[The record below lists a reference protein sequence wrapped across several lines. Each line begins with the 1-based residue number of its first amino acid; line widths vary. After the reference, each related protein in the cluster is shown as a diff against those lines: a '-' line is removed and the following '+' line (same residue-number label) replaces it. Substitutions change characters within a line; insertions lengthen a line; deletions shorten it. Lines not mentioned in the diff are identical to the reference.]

1 MTSRLYIEWT
11 YKYIEHK
18 IEHKINAMLLRFSFS
33 WVSTW
38 SGNPFQNLFRVLW
51 ADIRWCNMSDN
62 ISECPI
68 SSFVRIYISNILKY
82 SKMFRACSYDGI
94 FYFYV
99 TRGILSEI
107 SFEVIF
113 TSSDVQNHRTSLS
126 GFNKSVLIQFGV
138 NRTEISHTYVKHDR

>member
-1 MTSRLYIEWT
+1 
-11 YKYIEHK
+11 
-18 IEHKINAMLLRFSFS
+18 
-33 WVSTW
+33 
-38 SGNPFQNLFRVLW
+38 
-51 ADIRWCNMSDN
+51 MSDN

-113 TSSDVQNHRTSLS
+113 TSSDVQNLEHLYRGLINQFLFNFELIERRYLTLMSNMTDSLP
-126 GFNKSVLIQFGV
+126 VDL
-138 NRTEISHTYVKHDR
+138 D

>member
-1 MTSRLYIEWT
+1 
-11 YKYIEHK
+11 
-18 IEHKINAMLLRFSFS
+18 
-33 WVSTW
+33 
-38 SGNPFQNLFRVLW
+38 
-51 ADIRWCNMSDN
+51 MSDN

-113 TSSDVQNHRTSLS
+113 TSSDVQNLEHLYQ
-126 GFNKSVLIQFGV
+126 GLINQF
-138 NRTEISHTYVKHDR
+138 

>member
-1 MTSRLYIEWT
+1 
-11 YKYIEHK
+11 
-18 IEHKINAMLLRFSFS
+18 
-33 WVSTW
+33 
-38 SGNPFQNLFRVLW
+38 
-51 ADIRWCNMSDN
+51 
-62 ISECPI
+62 
-68 SSFVRIYISNILKY
+68 
-82 SKMFRACSYDGI
+82 MFRACSYDGI